1 MSKNQKYYPW
11 LALQQYTEL
20 SPSRQTNHKAHG
32 TAIPDVPVL
41 TTTVLRLEKLLGE
54 NAPDLNAIGTV
65 VRGDLGL
72 TIHLLC
78 LSKEELIESQGEGV
92 LPSIEEIVVQLGIEK
107 LQKLLKNIPVLTEH
121 PSGEIGV
128 NVCARFWMHSHLIAL
143 IAEELAVGESDITP
157 GDAYLAGL
165 LHQIGKLPILLGWRI
180 PEFEATELGELGYAL
195 ARAWNF
201 PTILAS
207 VIRGHEEA
215 TDSLSSY
222 LLWKISNSA
231 TEWVQLMEMM
241 LAGGCDAK

>member
-11 LALQQYTEL
+11 LALKQYTEA
-20 SPSRQTNHKAHG
+20 SPSRRPAGHG

-41 TTTVLRLEKLLGE
+41 ATTLLRLEKLLGE
-54 NAPDLNAIGTV
+54 NTPDLNAIGAV

-72 TIHLLC
+72 TIRLLC
-78 LSKEELIESQGEGV
+78 LSQEEVFESQSV
-92 LPSIEEIVVQLGIEK
+92 LPSTEEIVVHLGLDK
-107 LQKLLKNIPVLTEH
+107 LKKLVKSMPVLTEH

-143 IAEELAVGESDITP
+143 IAEELAVGEAEITP
-157 GDAYLAGL
+157 ADAYLAGL

-180 PEFEATELGELGYAL
+180 PEFEATDLGELGYAL

-201 PTILAS
+201 PSILAS

-215 TDSLSSY
+215 ADSMPSY
-222 LLWKISNSA
+222 TLWKIANSA
-231 TEWVQLMEMM
+231 TEWVQLMELM
-241 LAGGCDAK
+241 LAGDCDIEK

>member
-20 SPSRQTNHKAHG
+20 SPARRTNQKAHG

-41 TTTVLRLEKLLGE
+41 TTTLLRLEKLLGE
-54 NAPDLNAIGTV
+54 NAPDLNAIGAV

-78 LSKEELIESQGEGV
+78 LSHEEIFESQSAGV
-92 LPSIEEIVVQLGIEK
+92 LPSIEEIVVHLGIEK
-107 LQKLLKNIPVLTEH
+107 FKKLIKSIPVLTEH

-128 NVCARFWMHSHLIAL
+128 NICARFWMHSHLIAL
-143 IAEELAVGESDITP
+143 IAEELAVGESEITP
-157 GDAYLAGL
+157 GDAYLTGL

-180 PEFEATELGELGYAL
+180 PEFEATDLGELGYAL

-201 PTILAS
+201 PSVLAS

-215 TDSLSSY
+215 TDSLPSY

-241 LAGGCDAK
+241 LAGGCDTK